1 MSGLA
6 GILGL
11 HDLMALENWLS
22 YSYRDDYASEGAGR
36 GSVEFSCSG
45 GQVAVFWLSAGLDY
59 AAVPTHRLF
68 PLFSGLPTL
77 CSFPSLPYF
86 VEGRLLLEQRQ

>member
-45 GQVAVFWLSAGLDY
+45 GQVAVFCCLRGWTMQLSLRTGSFLSFLDSPLY
-59 AAVPTHRLF
+59 APSPACL
-68 PLFSGLPTL
+68 TL
-77 CSFPSLPYF
+77 
-86 VEGRLLLEQRQ
+86 